1 MNEKK
6 GQKHKK
12 VYYFFW
18 RVDVIII
25 STYKI
30 TVKCILII
38 FFKDTI
44 SLEISDL
51 NLNEKKLNS
60 DNQLNEQSPL
70 ILNH

>member
-12 VYYFFW
+12 VYYFFQK
-18 RVDVIII
+18 VDVIII

-30 TVKCILII
+30 TVKRILIR

-60 DNQLNEQSPL
+60 DYQLNEQSPL